1 MVLLYHL
8 LVINLANCLVLRNP
22 NCSEISAKAHFHRE
36 LILIMDT
43 AKHLGEYFDLV
54 PTTMTINVSAHEDN
68 NNSSAVIL
76 AQTNPPDP
84 EHTPNSKFFHS
95 ARWFRREEIMIRV
108 SSCRRLILYLP
119 YWGTIGIT

>member
-1 MVLLYHL
+1 MFQL
-8 LVINLANCLVLRNP
+8 
-22 NCSEISAKAHFHRE
+22 
-36 LILIMDT
+36 
-43 AKHLGEYFDLV
+43 
-54 PTTMTINVSAHEDN
+54 AHEDNNN

-119 YWGTIGIT
+119 YWGTSWFFLSHEERRMERERRERWSGGQGGNPSKWSFHHTYVPHI

>member
-1 MVLLYHL
+1 M
-8 LVINLANCLVLRNP
+8 
-22 NCSEISAKAHFHRE
+22 
-36 LILIMDT
+36 
-43 AKHLGEYFDLV
+43 
-54 PTTMTINVSAHEDN
+54 TTNVSAHEDN

-108 SSCRRLILYLP
+108 SSCRRLIQYLP
-119 YWGTIGIT
+119 YGTGLKLGLGSSGYCDEERRQERERRERWFGGQEGNPSKWSFQFIPTSYLNNKST